1 MNEVANIDALVGK
14 PYSVTR
20 SRLGAVTKLFED
32 KYICDL
38 SAIKELM
45 QSIGEK
51 ASEISHARGPEFTF
65 LISFDDKTHR
75 DGVLQDLDDGR
86 SIPIGKKTD
95 RVVMRW
101 DAYQDIN
108 GVENNISVT
117 VRISNPVNPLVY
129 LQAALSKS
137 PNEIDNMEF
146 ELASTCV
153 TVDGARQAYA
163 DEIFLLAQNWI
174 KARKKPHS
182 FLGVGEVYRK
192 HSGVFNSIN
201 SSVLPLVAISVISI
215 AVSRQL
221 EVDDQI
227 TVMPMIIGFFFVIRS
242 FAKWLN
248 KKMVGWSAKSQNIS
262 LFEITNG
269 DKDNL
274 TRIAAQANNSAAKL
288 IGSWVFS
295 FTASVAGA
303 VATMRLL

>member
-38 SAIKELM
+38 GAIKELM

-51 ASEISHARGPEFTF
+51 ASEISHARCPEFTF

-75 DGVLQDLDDGR
+75 DGVLQDLDDWK

-108 GVENNISVT
+108 GVENNVSVT
-117 VRISNPVNPLVY
+117 VRISNPVNPLIY

-153 TVDGARQAYA
+153 TVNGARQAYA
-163 DEIFLLAQNWI
+163 DEIFLLVQNWI

-182 FLGVGEVYRK
+182 FLGVGEVYRN

-201 SSVLPLVAISVISI
+201 SSVIPLVSVSVISI
-215 AVSRQL
+215 AVSRRL
-221 EVDDQI
+221 GVDDQI
-227 TVMPMIIGFFFVIRS
+227 TIMPMIIGFFFVIRS

-248 KKMVGWSAKSQNIS
+248 KKMVRWSAKSQNIS

-288 IGSWVFS
+288 IGAWVFS

-303 VATMRLL
+303 VATMQLL